1 MMAQR
6 RIMVLAA
13 GGTGGHVFPAR
24 ALAEALSARGW
35 RIALVTDSRGASFL
49 EEIANTETHRIKAA
63 SLGGGICSKLRGLTQ
78 LGIGLLQARALLR
91 RIDPAAA
98 IGFGGYPSA
107 PTMWAA
113 AQLGLPTMIHEQ
125 NAVLGRVNRMIAGR
139 ARRIAT
145 SFSAV
150 SGIRDRDRPR
160 VTLTGNPVRAEIAA
174 VGKTPYIAPTDGGAI
189 QLLIFGGSQ
198 GAKILSDIVPDAIC
212 ALPASL
218 RDRLE
223 VVQQCRPENLDSV
236 REVYRDSN
244 VKATLETFFD
254 DMPARIAASH
264 LVIGRAG
271 ASTVSEVAAAGRPA
285 ILIPY
290 RFAMDDHQTANA
302 QAMQSSGAAWLMA
315 EDDFTTESVAKHL
328 SELFAAPDRLATTA
342 AKALAAG
349 HADAAERLAD
359 AAEAIANPAND
370 NDASQEEAA

>member
-24 ALAEALSARGW
+24 ALAETLSARGW

-49 EEIANTETHRIKAA
+49 DEIANTETHRIKAA
-63 SLGGGICSKLRGLTQ
+63 SLGGGVCSKLKGLTQ
-78 LGIGLLQARALLR
+78 LGVGLLQARALLR
-91 RIDPAAA
+91 RIGPAAT
-98 IGFGGYPSA
+98 IGFGGYASA

-125 NAVLGRVNRMIAGR
+125 NAVLGRANRMIAGR

-160 VTLTGNPVRAEIAA
+160 VTLTGNPVRAGIAA
-174 VGKTPYIAPTDGGAI
+174 VGRTPYIAPTDGGAI
-189 QLLIFGGSQ
+189 RLLIFGGSQ

-223 VVQQCRPENLDSV
+223 IVQQCRPENLDSV
-236 REVYRDSN
+236 RQAYRASN

-254 DMPARIAASH
+254 DMPNRIAASH

-271 ASTVSEVAAAGRPA
+271 ASTVSELAAAGRPA

-315 EDDFTTESVAKHL
+315 EDDFTIRSVAERL

-349 HADAAERLAD
+349 HPEAAERLAD
-359 AAEAIANPAND
+359 AAEAITNPAND
-370 NDASQEEAA
+370 NDVSQEEAA